1 MVYDDD
7 WLLWVDTNVMIGLT
21 GYDDWFH
28 HLHPGYVEINMG
40 FSQPLSWMAMTTL
53 INSDGEIMAKYLTRN
68 QLCKKKK
75 NGVERC
81 TNHPQKNASSNL
93 VDIDT
98 L

>member
-68 QLCKKKK
+68 QICKKKK
-75 NGVERC
+75 KTVLNGAQI
-81 TNHPQKNASSNL
+81 TLKKMHPR
-93 VDIDT
+93 T
-98 L
+98 